1 MLKDGEQLPSFFGNA
16 LPKINKRLAA
26 TYRQFYSTLTTEQM
40 ASLGGKPHPSNL
52 TGEVTRILK
61 NNLYISE
68 EGDEN
73 PDHPTHQQGASLT
86 AILSRERDPSD
97 IDADTT
103 SPDLIPA
110 LIVLEIIRKV
120 LHAWTSAP
128 DRSTRLHGEVLGI
141 ALGIPGESVS
151 SLARKYGCTRQAISK
166 RHRSVIKALSLP
178 PNTRMLLARSKAAQV
193 LQRKNIALPTKKAR
207 QKFIKDGKQ
216 GKNPL

>member
-26 TYRQFYSTLTTEQM
+26 TYRDFYASLTPEQLE
-40 ASLGGKPHPSNL
+40 SLGGKPHPSNL
-52 TGEVTRILK
+52 TGEATRILK

-68 EGDEN
+68 EGDDSQ
-73 PDHPTHQQGASLT
+73 PDQPTYQQGASLT
-86 AILSRERDPSD
+86 TILSRERDPSD
-97 IDADTT
+97 IDADTA

-178 PNTRMLLARSKAAQV
+178 PNTRMLLARSKAAKV
-193 LQRKNIALPTKKAR
+193 LSEKNIALPTR
-207 QKFIKDGKQ
+207 RLSIKPKVSTNNGGK
-216 GKNPL
+216 